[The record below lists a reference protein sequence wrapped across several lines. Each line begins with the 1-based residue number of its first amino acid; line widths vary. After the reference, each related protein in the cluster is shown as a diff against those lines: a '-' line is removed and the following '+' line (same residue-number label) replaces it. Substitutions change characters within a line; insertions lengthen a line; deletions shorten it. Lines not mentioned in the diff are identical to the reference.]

1 MPVSYGI
8 SVATTR
14 YYTPYWSPARLVS
27 ILDYTSMDDLTPLL
41 QTWPY
46 DPEQTVRIIVAE
58 DGRSVM
64 QVRLPLGIEQ
74 YEMEGR
80 PDGARP
86 YGFDSILDHTE
97 DRLKRYIVETGGDA
111 GFHIKPKEAGELQAE
126 GVLFYYRYLLLF
138 QLQRFDSVIRDTEHN
153 LHLCDILERYCENED
168 ARNAVLQFQPYIIRM
183 NAAAQ
188 ALSIGRGDRSGDY
201 HSVVEEAVRRIEELQ
216 EIDSPAFQFERIR
229 SVNYLRT
236 LARKLDKG
244 TIEDGDEEEDE
255 AEATESVETE
265 LPPDRRTRLEQ
276 ELQEAVNSED
286 YERAAY
292 IRDTLRREGF
302 G

>member
-1 MPVSYGI
+1 
-8 SVATTR
+8 
-14 YYTPYWSPARLVS
+14 
-27 ILDYTSMDDLTPLL
+27 MDDLTPLL
-41 QTWPY
+41 QMWPY

-86 YGFDSILDHTE
+86 YGFASILDRTE
-97 DRLKRYIVETGGDA
+97 DRLRRHIVDTGGDA
-111 GFHIKPKEAGELQAE
+111 GFYIKPKEAGELQAE

-138 QLQRFDSVIRDTEHN
+138 QLQYFDLVIRDTEHN

-183 NAAAQ
+183 NAAAR
-188 ALSIGRGDRSGDY
+188 AMSIGRGDQSGDF
-201 HSVVEEAVRRIEELQ
+201 HLVVEEAVRRIEELQ

-244 TIEDGDEEEDE
+244 NVDDLEGEDEETGPME
-255 AEATESVETE
+255 APDSESSS
-265 LPPDRRTRLEQ
+265 DRRTRLEQ

-286 YERAAY
+286 YERAAD
-292 IRDTLRREGF
+292 IRDALRRERF